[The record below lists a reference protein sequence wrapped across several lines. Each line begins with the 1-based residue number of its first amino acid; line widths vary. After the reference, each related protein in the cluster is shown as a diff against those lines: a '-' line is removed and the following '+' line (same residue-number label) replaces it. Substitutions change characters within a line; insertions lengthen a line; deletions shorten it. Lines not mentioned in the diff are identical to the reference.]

1 MAMNR
6 RLRDVQ
12 AILEIASVERP
23 LAERFERR
31 RSPEESHEVLG
42 IHAKTSLTLHV
53 SFLSK

>member
-23 LAERFERR
+23 LAERFERQ
-31 RSPEESHEVLG
+31 RSPEESNEVLG

-53 SFLSK
+53 IFLLK